1 MLCPQVTLVT
11 IGRKLPV
18 HIHNPCPP
26 ERPPEFKVEGGD
38 AVWEGEAALLLS
50 LQEALQPPG
59 FSASFSSCFSRAQE
73 GCAHKREIGL
83 LVSIFSEGRETEVQ
97 EDTRPWNSRGPEPC
111 PELSEER
118 QIGLSTLGGEGPGW

>member
-1 MLCPQVTLVT
+1 MQS
-11 IGRKLPV
+11 GRMRLDSCLACRRRCS
-18 HIHNPCPP
+18 H
-26 ERPPEFKVEGGD
+26 
-38 AVWEGEAALLLS
+38 
-50 LQEALQPPG
+50 PG
-59 FSASFSSCFSRAQE
+59 FSASFSTCFSRAQE

-83 LVSIFSEGRETEVQ
+83 LVSIFSEDGETEVQ